1 MKLYN
6 CQYKSNGADV
16 YDEYSDEDAYNFKE
30 LRQLD
35 LISKLT
41 NDPNQ
46 MVNLTN
52 KTLIEL
58 LSFIQGEMKFQ
69 TGAHSL
75 GEGDLSHNINDQ
87 IQFDDN

>member
-6 CQYKSNGADV
+6 IQYKSNGADV

-41 NDPNQ
+41 NDPKQ
-46 MVNLTN
+46 MANLTN
-52 KTLIEL
+52 KTLMDL
-58 LSFIQGEMKFQ
+58 LAFIQSELKLQ
-69 TGAHSL
+69 TGGAYSL
-75 GEGDLSHNINDQ
+75 GEGDLSHNTND
-87 IQFDDN
+87 